1 MSFDFV
7 LCVLSSFKQQLIL
20 TERIVQYPKGNKKK
34 EIKQEQ
40 KANKAIKH
48 KCCCCC
54 CWLMPCGPV
63 LRSPTRN
70 IPMRRRLC
78 DKKAL
83 FLRCCCCCYRQA
95 KCWWMKWNKNEPPS
109 SCPPYSA
116 LLCWCCYGRRPHRRQ
131 FYGSHQRTDYD
142 CEMAYALVLLLLLLP
157 LHWHGVCSTLPYV
170 SFPLFPSF
178 RMGPVPQGPA
188 DRWTTVAFFII
199 TFLHDVIVART
210 RLPVQFCDDWT
221 SENFTN
227 R

>member
-34 EIKQEQ
+34 EINQEQ

-48 KCCCCC
+48 KCCC

-83 FLRCCCCCYRQA
+83 FLRCCCYCQA

-116 LLCWCCYGRRPHRRQ
+116 LLCWCWCYGRRPHRRQ

-142 CEMAYALVLLLLLLP
+142 CEMAYALVLLLLP
-157 LHWHGVCSTLPYV
+157 LHWHGVCATLPYV

-178 RMGPVPQGPA
+178 HICMQRG
-188 DRWTTVAFFII
+188 
-199 TFLHDVIVART
+199 
-210 RLPVQFCDDWT
+210 
-221 SENFTN
+221 
-227 R
+227 